1 MEAPQSKAKPAK
13 SAAKQEEQ
21 MPQQQQ
27 RQQHQQPASLEKE
40 SSHEGFVD
48 HAGDTLDDAAAA
60 PQFQHDCPGI
70 IEHGFCRVLAVATG
84 ILSKPSQ
91 TCPLE

>member
-21 MPQQQQ
+21 PPQQ
-27 RQQHQQPASLEKE
+27 QQHQQPASVESD

-60 PQFQHDCPGI
+60 AGESKHDCPGVD
-70 IEHGFCRVLAVATG
+70 EHGFCHGLAVAQD
-84 ILSKPSQ
+84 ILSKPTQ
-91 TCPLE
+91 T